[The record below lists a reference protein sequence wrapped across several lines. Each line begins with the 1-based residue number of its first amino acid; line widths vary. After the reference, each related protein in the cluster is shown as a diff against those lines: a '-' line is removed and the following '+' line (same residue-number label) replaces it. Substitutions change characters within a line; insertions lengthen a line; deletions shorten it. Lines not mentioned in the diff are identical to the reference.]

1 MLRAVRSRTNADA
14 LPVVIVG
21 GGVVGI
27 STAVALARHGV
38 ESVVLD
44 RRPFPNPHPR
54 AHVANPRTMEILRLW
69 GVEPAIRKEALAA
82 NVTGNFVWL
91 ESIAG
96 PKLGWLDYRERRD
109 GPERHA
115 VTLAPEV
122 SCAQDVIERILRERL
137 LELTGTR
144 VKYDAEVVDVSP
156 TDEDL
161 LAVTVAGEK
170 EPRLARY
177 VIASD
182 GAWSTTREGLGIA
195 MEGPDELARFASIYL
210 YADLSPWTD
219 AMPAVLY
226 WIVNQEVQGLFIS
239 MDGQGRYVFHIR
251 IDPSRQS
258 FEDFTVDYCRELVLA
273 AVGSDVD
280 VDIRDVG
287 NWIMSG
293 QVAERYRQ
301 GNVFLA
307 GDSAHRFPPTGGFG
321 MNTGVQDAHN
331 LAWKLAAVMSGWAGD
346 QLLDSYQPERRPV
359 ADANRTRSVSNFL
372 RLESLA
378 SWAADPAP
386 ILERLRT
393 PGEVGLAER
402 QRFADEIERQ
412 RDHFD
417 KVEQELG
424 FVYGE
429 GAAISAAGSDKADT
443 HESGSGLSRMRV
455 GGRFP
460 LIQMRTPD
468 GNDVGSTDLFEHG
481 FVLFTS
487 AGSAWNPGVVAA
499 RDAGVPIT
507 MLEIGT
513 DLLLDPQTWAD
524 FSEIE
529 PSGAILV
536 RPDGHVAY
544 QERVAPQ
551 DPEAALQ
558 AALKRILSGE
568 HVSQPV

>member
-1 MLRAVRSRTNADA
+1 MLSAMRNRTDA
-14 LPVVIVG
+14 ETLPVLIVG
-21 GGVVGI
+21 GGVVGT

-44 RRPFPNPHPR
+44 RRPSPNPHPR
-54 AHVANPRTMEILRLW
+54 AHVANPRTMEIFRLW
-69 GVEPAIRKEALAA
+69 GVEAAIGKEALAS

-109 GPERHA
+109 GPQRHA

-122 SCAQDVIERILRERL
+122 SCAQDVIEWVLRERL
-137 LELTGTR
+137 LELTGAQ
-144 VKYDAEVVDVSP
+144 VEYDAEVTDVSP
-156 TDEDL
+156 IDEGL
-161 LAVTVAGEK
+161 LAVTVAGEA
-170 EPRLARY
+170 EPRLARF
-177 VIASD
+177 VIAAD
-182 GAWSTTREGLGIA
+182 GAWSTTRDRLGIA

-226 WIVNQEVQGLFIS
+226 WIVNQDVQGLFIS
-239 MDGQGRYVFHIR
+239 MDGRGRYVFHVR
-251 IDPSRQS
+251 IDPSRQT
-258 FEDFTVDYCRELVLA
+258 FEDFTIDYCRELVLA
-273 AVGSDVD
+273 AVGADVD

-301 GNVFLA
+301 GNVFLV

-359 ADANRTRSVSNFL
+359 ADANRSRSVSNFL

-393 PGEVGLAER
+393 PGDVGLAER

-424 FVYGE
+424 FVYRE
-429 GAAISAAGSDKADT
+429 GAAIHVDAADADAD
-443 HESGSGLSRMRV
+443 EPGSGLSQIRV

-460 LIQMRTPD
+460 LIHMTTPD
-468 GNDVGSTDLFEHG
+468 GEDVGSTDLFEHE

-487 AGSAWNPGVVAA
+487 AGSIW
-499 RDAGVPIT
+499 DAGVAAGKDSGVPIR
-507 MLEIGT
+507 MLEIGV
-513 DLLLDPQTWAD
+513 DLLLDPKLWAHV
-524 FSEIE
+524 SKTE
-529 PSGAILV
+529 PSGAVLV

-544 QERVAPQ
+544 REHLAPP
-551 DPEAALQ
+551 DPDAALQ
-558 AALKRILSGE
+558 HALRKILSGE
-568 HVSQPV
+568 HVSHPV